1 MFYAQF
7 VLSKKGP
14 LAKIWL
20 AAHWE
25 KKLSKAQIYETSVQD
40 AVDEILKPKVK
51 MALRTTGH
59 LLLGI
64 VRIYSRKAKYLLADC
79 NEAFLKIKM
88 AFRPGQVDMTEE
100 GRQAASTAINL
111 PEVFHDFDAALPDF
125 NDLDV
130 QAQMHINQS
139 RIDDITL
146 KEDLIPESTEMPFG
160 GEFGGDDFGENSIGF
175 FGDDLEAGRERS
187 SEVIDHLEV
196 NHEASGATT
205 LGSSPTI
212 AKPDAFTA
220 RHIDIALGDH
230 LGMPEP
236 DEDFADFGTDNMLD
250 DVLFNESELAK
261 GIDAMEAP
269 GAEHEIPMETEEMGI
284 GAIPGIG
291 VAPSVTSALLSESFA
306 LEPLDATAMAM
317 AGMEKTKP
325 KRKRRLIIDEQ
336 KNISGDEMK
345 ANMADYRDTL
355 QPLDLAP
362 PTKKLMRLKESGNVE
377 RLFNNP
383 GCASLRAAPLL
394 KLYRSH
400 LVLRSRNA
408 GAVSGDEIRRDL
420 EMVES
425 VEEGIEPE
433 GSIVSGFMLYRS
445 HLVLRSRNAGAVSG
459 DEIRRDLEMVES
471 VEEGIEPEGSIL
483 YRSHLVLRSRNAGAV
498 SGDEIRRDLEM
509 VESVEEGIEP
519 EGSIVSGFMDDR
531 MDDFEELGGGGLS
544 PMGSPMGMEP
554 VPEEEPQGVAEE
566 ALLEA
571 TAKEPLAVSDK
582 KKERRSRA
590 ERTIEEEEGA
600 GEADDD
606 HRWTKRTQNVLN
618 SISTKL
624 KSSATEEITLSD
636 LLTKGST
643 RKTAA
648 QKFYT
653 LLVLKKWQ
661 AIDVKQDEPYGEII
675 ISAGPNIAVTSIA
688 S

>member
-88 AFRPGQVDMTEE
+88 AFRPGQVDINEE
-100 GRQAASTAINL
+100 GRQATSAAINL

-146 KEDLIPESTEMPFG
+146 KEDVITDSTEMPFG

-175 FGDDLEAGRERS
+175 FGEEIEAGRDRL
-187 SEVIDHLEV
+187 SEVVEP
-196 NHEASGATT
+196 HEGSAATT
-205 LGSSPTI
+205 LLEPSSLGST
-212 AKPDAFTA
+212 AKQDAFTG
-220 RHIDIALGDH
+220 RHIDIDLGDH
-230 LGMPEP
+230 LGMPVP
-236 DEDFADFGTDNMLD
+236 DDDFGDFGTEGMLE

-269 GAEHEIPMETEEMGI
+269 GAEHETPMEADEMGT
-284 GAIPGIG
+284 IG
-291 VAPSVTSALLSESFA
+291 VPAVVAGTFRFRRSLMNESFA
-306 LEPLDATAMAM
+306 LEPLDVSAVAMV
-317 AGMEKTKP
+317 GMEKSKP
-325 KRKRRLIIDEQ
+325 KRKRRLVIDDP

-345 ANMADYRDTL
+345 ANMADFRDTV
-355 QPLDLAP
+355 QQLDLAP

-377 RLFNNP
+377 RLFHNP
-383 GCASLRAAPLL
+383 GCNSLRASSLL

-400 LVLRSRNA
+400 LVLRARNA
-408 GAVSGDEIRRDL
+408 AAVSGDDIRRDL

-433 GSIVSGFMLYRS
+433 GSVI
-445 HLVLRSRNAGAVSG
+445 
-459 DEIRRDLEMVES
+459 
-471 VEEGIEPEGSIL
+471 
-483 YRSHLVLRSRNAGAV
+483 
-498 SGDEIRRDLEM
+498 
-509 VESVEEGIEP
+509 
-519 EGSIVSGFMDDR
+519 SGFMDDHV
-531 MDDFEELGGGGLS
+531 DDFDEIGGGGLS
-544 PMGSPMGMEP
+544 PIGSPVGMEAI
-554 VPEEEPQGVAEE
+554 PEEEPQVVAEE
-566 ALLEA
+566 TA
-571 TAKEPLAVSDK
+571 TETSAKETTTPADK

-590 ERTIEEEEGA
+590 ERTIDEDETVGD
-600 GEADDD
+600 GEDD

-618 SISTKL
+618 SIATRL
-624 KSSATEEITLSD
+624 KSSANEEINLSD

-661 AIDVKQDEPYGEII
+661 AIDVKQDEPYGEIVI
-675 ISAGPNIAVTSIA
+675 TAGPNIAVSSIA

>member
-100 GRQAASTAINL
+100 GRQAASAAINL

-196 NHEASGATT
+196 NHEVSGATT

-269 GAEHEIPMETEEMGI
+269 GAEHEIPMETEELGI

-306 LEPLDATAMAM
+306 LEPLDATAMAV

-362 PTKKLMRLKESGNVE
+362 PTKRLMRLKESGNVE

-383 GCASLRAAPLL
+383 GCASLRAVPLL
-394 KLYRSH
+394 K
-400 LVLRSRNA
+400 
-408 GAVSGDEIRRDL
+408 
-420 EMVES
+420 
-425 VEEGIEPE
+425 
-433 GSIVSGFMLYRS
+433 
-445 HLVLRSRNAGAVSG
+445 
-459 DEIRRDLEMVES
+459 
-471 VEEGIEPEGSIL
+471 L

-554 VPEEEPQGVAEE
+554 IPEEEPQGVAEE
-566 ALLEA
+566 AMLET

-624 KSSATEEITLSD
+624 KSSSSEEITLSD

-661 AIDVKQDEPYGEII
+661 AIDVRQDEPYGEII
-675 ISAGPNIAVTSIA
+675 ISAGPN
-688 S
+688 

>member
-130 QAQMHINQS
+130 QAQIHINQS

-175 FGDDLEAGRERS
+175 FGDEVEAGRERV
-187 SEVIDHLEV
+187 SEVMDHLDV
-196 NHEASGATT
+196 SAATT
-205 LGSSPTI
+205 LEPSLTTSK
-212 AKPDAFTA
+212 ADEFTG
-220 RHIDIALGDH
+220 RHVDIDLGDH

-236 DEDFADFGTDNMLD
+236 DEDFGDFGAEGMLD
-250 DVLFNESELAK
+250 EVLFNETELAK

-269 GAEHEIPMETEEMGI
+269 GAEQEVPMESEEMGV
-284 GAIPGIG
+284 GVIPGIG
-291 VAPSVTSALLSESFA
+291 VTPSVTGALMNESFA

-317 AGMEKTKP
+317 AGMEKAKP

-355 QPLDLAP
+355 QTLDLAP

-383 GCASLRAAPLL
+383 GCASLRAPSLL
-394 KLYRSH
+394 KVYRSH
-400 LVLRSRNA
+400 LVLRA
-408 GAVSGDEIRRDL
+408 
-420 EMVES
+420 
-425 VEEGIEPE
+425 
-433 GSIVSGFMLYRS
+433 
-445 HLVLRSRNAGAVSG
+445 
-459 DEIRRDLEMVES
+459 
-471 VEEGIEPEGSIL
+471 
-483 YRSHLVLRSRNAGAV
+483 RNAGAV

-531 MDDFEELGGGGLS
+531 MDDFEDLGGGGLS

-554 VPEEEPQGVAEE
+554 IAEEEPQAIAEE
-566 ALLEA
+566 TALET
-571 TAKEPLAVSDK
+571 TAKEASAVDK
-582 KKERRSRA
+582 RKERRSRA
-590 ERTIEEEEGA
+590 ERAIEEEEGA
-600 GEADDD
+600 GEGEDD

-624 KSSATEEITLSD
+624 KSSAAEEITLSD

-661 AIDVKQDEPYGEII
+661 AIDVRQDEPYGEIL

>member
-433 GSIVSGFMLYRS
+433 GSIVSGFM
-445 HLVLRSRNAGAVSG
+445 
-459 DEIRRDLEMVES
+459 
-471 VEEGIEPEGSIL
+471 
-483 YRSHLVLRSRNAGAV
+483 
-498 SGDEIRRDLEM
+498 
-509 VESVEEGIEP
+509 
-519 EGSIVSGFMDDR
+519 DDR